1 MNGVYF
7 QWPFRAIVLVV
18 SLGLSACSP
27 PLLPVEQF
35 PAALPLDL
43 PPPPKTNGTIFQA
56 GYEAR
61 LFQDRVAFRIGD
73 VLTIRLEEQT
83 TAQYKSNTKT
93 SKIAQLTYPAPQF
106 FGITPLDYL
115 TVNTNTNQEFHGK
128 GDSDQSGKLMGMVS
142 VTVVK
147 LLSNG
152 NLVIQGESWITLN
165 QGQEFIQ
172 LTGEVR
178 PEDILP
184 NNVVSSQRVANA
196 RITYGARGQA
206 GYASSGGLVTKLFN
220 RFFPY

>member
-1 MNGVYF
+1 MKGVNV
-7 QWPFRAIVLVV
+7 QWPVCAIVLVV
-18 SLGLSACSP
+18 SLGLTACSP

-35 PAALPLDL
+35 PAALPLDI
-43 PPPPKTNGTIFQA
+43 PPPPKTNGTIFQP

-61 LFQDRVAFRIGD
+61 LFQDKVAFRIGD

-93 SKIAQLTYPAPQF
+93 SKLAQLTYPAPKF
-106 FGITPLDYL
+106 FGVQPLDYL
-115 TVNTNTNQEFHGK
+115 TVNTNTNQQFTGK
-128 GDSDQSGKLMGMVS
+128 GDSDQSGKLTGMVS

-172 LTGEVR
+172 LSGEVR

>member
-1 MNGVYF
+1 MNGVNF
-7 QWPFRAIVLVV
+7 QWQIRALVVAV
-18 SLGLSACSP
+18 SLGLCACSP

-43 PPPPKTNGTIFQA
+43 PPPPKTNGTIYQA

-61 LFQDRVAFRIGD
+61 LFPDKVAYRIGD

-93 SKIAQLTYPAPQF
+93 SKIAQLTYPSPQL

-115 TVNTNTNQEFHGK
+115 NVNTNTNQQFQGK
-128 GDSDQSGKLMGMVS
+128 GDSDQSGKLTGMVS

-206 GYASSGGLVTKLFN
+206 GYASSGGLMTKLFN